1 MLNEKNKYK
10 YYKNEIEFSEIINKK
25 KIEYINQK
33 TMYKIVLNSENII
46 TSKFKK
52 EVSKLLCQQFTF
64 NLYDFSSKEL
74 LIEEETNTIL
84 NDYFENIE
92 ERYENEL
99 LLKLKP
105 TIDITKI
112 LTIQQNEYAIDL
124 NKRYYD
130 YLELKEKHRHIEVMK
145 DKDIELKNLELQILK
160 YKHT

>member
-1 MLNEKNKYK
+1 MKLVHSIQDEK
-10 YYKNEIEFSEIINKK
+10 EFHVLLKK
-25 KIEYINQK
+25 KFPEFIVELRIGNYDKDETYIFDIEL
-33 TMYKIVLNSENII
+33 YKIFLNYVD
-46 TSKFKK
+46 KG
-52 EVSKLLCQQFTF
+52 
-64 NLYDFSSKEL
+64 DFSSKEL

-130 YLELKEKHRHIEVMK
+130 YLELK
-145 DKDIELKNLELQILK
+145 KNIDILK
-160 YKHT
+160 L